1 MSIPKDKLHELV
13 NELDDNEAEK
23 VLNFV
28 ESLKKKQSKT
38 KTAQFIGMYKDLD
51 FDVDKESEKLRE
63 EWERNIS

>member
-23 VLNFV
+23 VLDFV
-28 ESLKKKQSKT
+28 ESLKKKQGKV

-63 EWERNIS
+63 LAISL